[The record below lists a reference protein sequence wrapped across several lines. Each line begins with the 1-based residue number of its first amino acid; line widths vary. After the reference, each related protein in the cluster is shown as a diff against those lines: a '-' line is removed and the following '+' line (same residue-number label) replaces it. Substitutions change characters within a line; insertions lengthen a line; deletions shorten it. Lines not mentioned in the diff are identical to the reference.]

1 MLEERKP
8 FKASDGPMIVLIAF
22 VAMLVGQVVFS
33 ILIIAATIGS
43 ESADKILEVLNL
55 VAMIAFQGI
64 YLTVYY
70 VYTKRRGIK
79 SSFSVKNKLSIPA
92 ILSSVIIAM
101 ICIFCFSGLSQLFEF
116 LLAKTGYVPSTI
128 EANGALSII
137 LLVISTVIVAPIGEE
152 TIFRAALLSGVER
165 TKIGDFRSCLLSGL
179 IFALMHMNPSQTV
192 YQFCLG
198 ASAAYVM
205 LKFRNVIAAM
215 IIHSIS
221 NLLAILLSFT
231 DVGLKISAFYVE
243 QIGYNVIITLVLCVL
258 LPIIAVILIWLGCR
272 ALKNY
277 EQKKYP
283 DKYKSDENL
292 REGENDFGKNV
303 SGEGLNEYVALDGEK
318 SGFFGKKTYGIT
330 LGIYIALTAVL
341 WLSTLIAQ
349 IRL

>member
-1 MLEERKP
+1 
-8 FKASDGPMIVLIAF
+8 MIVLIAF

-43 ESADKILEVLNL
+43 DSEAVEVLNL
-55 VAMIAFQGI
+55 IAMIAFQGI
-64 YLTVYY
+64 YLMVYY
-70 VYTKRRGIK
+70 VYTKRKGIK
-79 SSFSVKNKLSIPA
+79 SSFSVKNRISIPT
-92 ILSSVIIAM
+92 IISSVIIAI

-128 EANGALSII
+128 DANGALSIV

-152 TIFRAALLSGVER
+152 TIFRSALLSGVER
-165 TKIGDFRSCLLSGL
+165 TKIGDFGACLLSGL

-198 ASAAYVM
+198 AAAAYVM
-205 LKFRNVIAAM
+205 LKVRNVIAAM

-221 NLLAILLSFT
+221 NLLAVLLSFT

-243 QIGYNVIITLVLCVL
+243 QIGYNVIITLVFCVL
-258 LPIIAVILIWLGCR
+258 LPIIAVVLIWLGCR
-272 ALKNY
+272 GLKKY

-283 DKYKSDENL
+283 DKYKSNENL
-292 REGENDFGKNV
+292 CEGEN
-303 SGEGLNEYVALDGEK
+303 GLNENVSTEMLNNCVALDDEK
-318 SGFFGKKTYGIT
+318 SGFFGKKTYQIT

-341 WLSTLIAQ
+341 WLSTLIMQ
-349 IRL
+349 IQV